1 MGKVKMSKKST
12 SIDMT
17 AMCDVAFLL
26 LTFFILTATAKVP
39 EPLPVD
45 TPASTVQT
53 KLPETGLVT
62 ITVGKKDGKNQ
73 VFFGM
78 KDRAIREG
86 ALAYMSQMYKVDFSD
101 KEKQEFILM
110 EEFGVPIAGL
120 KQVLALKGAERIK
133 ENVQSGVPV
142 DSIGDNNQLKDW
154 IQGARK
160 ANIENGGTKELQFAI
175 KGDAKEEYPQI
186 KRVMD
191 ILQDQKINSFNLVTG
206 LRGKDY

>member
-1 MGKVKMSKKST
+1 MAIVKMSKKST

-45 TPASTVQT
+45 TPSSTVQT
-53 KLPETGLVT
+53 KLPDSDLAML
-62 ITVGKKDGKNQ
+62 TVGKSDGKEQ
-73 VFFGM
+73 VFFGVKGRDVRIKTLELM
-78 KDRAIREG
+78 AQKYNLTFTEDE
-86 ALAYMSQMYKVDFSD
+86 LKQFSLLD
-101 KEKQEFILM
+101 
-110 EEFGVPIAGL
+110 EFGVPIEAM
-120 KQVLALKGAERIK
+120 KQLLAMKGADRAKAGI
-133 ENVQSGVPV
+133 QPGIPC
-142 DSIGDNNQLKDW
+142 DSINNQLKDW
-154 IQGARK
+154 IYTARQ
-160 ANIENGGTKELQFAI
+160 ANIDVADKELQFAI

-186 KRVMD
+186 KKVMD

>member
-1 MGKVKMSKKST
+1 MAKVKMSKKAT

-26 LTFFILTATAKVP
+26 LTFFILTATAKAP

-45 TPASTVQT
+45 TPSSTVQT
-53 KLPETGLVT
+53 KLPETGLVM
-62 ITVGKKDGKNQ
+62 ITVGKSDGKEQ
-73 VFFGM
+73 VFYGM
-78 KDRAIREG
+78 KDRAIRSG
-86 ALAYMSQMYKVDFSD
+86 ALDYMAQKYNLTFTEEEKAQFALVD
-101 KEKQEFILM
+101 
-110 EEFGVPIAGL
+110 EFGVPVEGL
-120 KQVLALKGAERIK
+120 KALLAMKAADRVKKG
-133 ENVQSGVPV
+133 VQSGIPC
-142 DSIGDNNQLKDW
+142 DSINNQLQDW

-160 ANIENGGTKELQFAI
+160 ANIDEGASKELQFAI
-175 KGDAKEEYPQI
+175 KGDAKELYPQI